1 MTMPTPMVLV
11 RAAVAAGLLI
21 YQAPVNAQNDPSTTV
36 VNAAATFSVAYGAW
50 LWEKQCKTLP
60 AADGK
65 EFDALAQD
73 ALKRLQDAS
82 DPKLFNAAVGA
93 GRDVSSD
100 PKLAGCTGKE
110 TVGFAQF
117 GLEQMRDADAKLKS
131 LPAGFHL
138 TLTN

>member
-1 MTMPTPMVLV
+1 MPKMLA
-11 RAAVAAGLLI
+11 RAAVAAGLL
-21 YQAPVNAQNDPSTTV
+21 ALGTPALAEDDPSTTV
-36 VNAAATFSVAYGAW
+36 VNAAAVFSVGYGAW

-65 EFDALAQD
+65 EFDALTED

-100 PKLAGCTGKE
+100 PKFVGCTGKE
-110 TVGFAQF
+110 TVGFAKF

>member
-1 MTMPTPMVLV
+1 MTMILAP
-11 RAAVAAGLLI
+11 AALAAALLI
-21 YQAPVNAQNDPSTTV
+21 SQAPAGAPDDPSTIV
-36 VNAAATFSVAYGAW
+36 VKAAATFSVGYGAW
-50 LWEKQCKTLP
+50 LWEKQCKTL
-60 AADGK
+60 AKAKGK
-65 EFDALAQD
+65 TFDALTQD

-100 PKLAGCTGKE
+100 PKFSGCTGKE
-110 TVGFAQF
+110 TEGFAEF
-117 GLEQMRDADAKLKS
+117 GLDQMRDADSKLKS

>member
-1 MTMPTPMVLV
+1 MTMVLV
-11 RAAVAAGLLI
+11 PAALAAALLVSQAPKAAGD
-21 YQAPVNAQNDPSTTV
+21 DPSTVV
-36 VNAAATFSVAYGAW
+36 VNAAATFSVGYGAW

-60 AADGK
+60 KAKGK
-65 EFDALAQD
+65 QFDALTQD

-100 PKLAGCTGKE
+100 PKFSGCAGKGTE
-110 TVGFAQF
+110 GFAQF

-138 TLTN
+138 TLTD